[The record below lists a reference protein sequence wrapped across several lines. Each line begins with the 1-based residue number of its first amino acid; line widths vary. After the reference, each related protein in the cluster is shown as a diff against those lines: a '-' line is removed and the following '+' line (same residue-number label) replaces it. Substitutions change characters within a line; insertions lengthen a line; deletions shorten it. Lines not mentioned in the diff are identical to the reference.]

1 MRYALINADG
11 LVVNAIVWD
20 GETEYT
26 PPDGLTAVAIPDGVG
41 AGPGWT
47 YDGSDWVA
55 PPPVEDEEGEG

>member
-20 GETEYT
+20 GQTEYSAA
-26 PPDGLTAVAIPDGVG
+26 DGLTVVAVPDGVG

-47 YDGSDWVA
+47 YDGSDWIA
-55 PPPVEDEEGEG
+55 PPPSEEDI

>member
-20 GETEYT
+20 GQTEYNAA
-26 PPDGLTAVAIPDGVG
+26 DGLTVVAVPDGVG

-47 YDGSDWVA
+47 YDGTNWVA
-55 PPPVEDEEGEG
+55 PPPELSED

>member
-20 GETEYT
+20 GQTEYNAA
-26 PPDGLTAVAIPDGVG
+26 DGLTVVAVPDGVG

-47 YDGSDWVA
+47 YDGSDWIA
-55 PPPVEDEEGEG
+55 PPPSEEDI

>member
-1 MRYALINADG
+1 MKYALINADG

-20 GETEYT
+20 GEVDYT
-26 PPDGLTAVAIPDGVG
+26 PADGLTVVAIPDGVG

-47 YDGSDWVA
+47 YDGTDWIA

>member
-26 PPDGLTAVAIPDGVG
+26 APDGLTVVAIPDGVG
-41 AGPGWT
+41 GGPGWT
-47 YDGSDWVA
+47 YTGGDWVA
-55 PPPVEDEEGEG
+55 PPRPPEPDL

>member
-20 GETEYT
+20 GQTDYT
-26 PPDGLTAVAIPDGVG
+26 PADGLTVVAVPDDVG

-47 YDGSDWVA
+47 YDGTNWVA
-55 PPPVEDEEGEG
+55 PPVEDEEGEV